1 MNIKR
6 NCIFLLDKEK
16 NKSDAKL
23 RYRIRWGENIV
34 AFNVGHR
41 VDIDKWI
48 ADAQRCKNN
57 TTHGVKKTHS
67 SIINRDIQKYQDICD
82 TVFFYF
88 EQQNIYP
95 SSDDFKNEFNQ
106 RLGKKV
112 KPERTIFEYHAE
124 FMTEQGHESQ
134 WSDST
139 YKEHRT
145 IQRRLKD
152 FAPKLEFEDLTQN
165 GLSKF
170 VDYLQTIQVNSKK
183 KGLKNSSIRKNLDNL
198 KWFLRWATNKGY
210 NKEMAFTTFQ
220 PKLKEVKNTIVY
232 LTWEELITVYN
243 FKASITCS
251 HLEKVKDVFCFCCFT
266 SLRYSDVANLKRTN
280 VFEDHI
286 QVTTI
291 KTYETLR
298 IELNDYSKAILE
310 KYKDETYEDNLA
322 LPVIS
327 NQKMNDG
334 LKELGELCGI
344 DEPVSITYYKGGER
358 YDETYKKYELLTTHC
373 GRRTFISNA
382 IMLGIAPE
390 IVMKWTG
397 HEDYRTM
404 KPYIAIADKA
414 KKDAMDLFNKKIV
427 PIAKNGD

>member
-16 NKSDAKL
+16 DKSDAKL
-23 RYRIRWGENIV
+23 RCRIRWGENIV

-41 VDIDKWI
+41 IDIDKWI
-48 ADAQRCKNN
+48 SDAQRCKNN

-210 NKEMAFTTFQ
+210 NKEMSFTTFQ
-220 PKLKEVKNTIVY
+220 PKLKEVKNEIVY
-232 LTWEELITVYN
+232 LTWEELIKVYN
-243 FKASITCS
+243 FKVPSICP
-251 HLEKVKDVFCFCCFT
+251 HLEEVRDVFCFCCFT

-280 VFEDHI
+280 VFEDYI

-298 IELNDYSKAILE
+298 IELNDYSKKILD
-310 KYKDETYEDNLA
+310 KYKNETYKRNLA

-327 NQKMNDG
+327 NQKMNDY
-334 LKELGELCGI
+334 LKELGELCCI

-414 KKDAMDLFNKKIV
+414 KKDAMDLFNKK
-427 PIAKNGD
+427 

>member
-16 NKSDAKL
+16 GRSDAKI
-23 RYRIRWGENIV
+23 RYRIKWDGNTV

-41 VDIDKWI
+41 IDIDKWI
-48 ADAQRCKNN
+48 PDAQRCKNN
-57 TTHGVKKTHS
+57 TTHGIKKTHS

-88 EQQNIYP
+88 EQQNISP
-95 SSDDFKNEFNQ
+95 SPEEFKKEFNQ
-106 RLGKKV
+106 RLGKRV
-112 KPERTIFEYHAE
+112 KPERTIFEYHIE
-124 FMTEQGHESQ
+124 FMIEQGHESQ

-152 FAPKLEFEDLTQN
+152 FAPNLEFEDLTQK

-170 VDYLQTIQVNSKK
+170 IDYLQTIQVNSKK

-198 KWFLRWATNKGY
+198 KWFLRWATSKGY

-220 PKLKEVKNTIVY
+220 PKLKEVKNVIVY
-232 LTWEELITVYN
+232 LTWEELMKVYN
-243 FKASITCS
+243 FKVPAICS

-298 IELNDYSKAILE
+298 IELNDYSKAILD
-310 KYKDETYEDNLA
+310 KYKNETYADNLA

-327 NQKMNDG
+327 NQKMNDS

-390 IVMKWTG
+390 IVMRWTG

-414 KKDAMDLFNKKIV
+414 KKDAMDLFNKK
-427 PIAKNGD
+427 

>member
-16 NKSDAKL
+16 DKSDAKL

-41 VDIDKWI
+41 IDIDKWI
-48 ADAQRCKNN
+48 SDAQRCKNN

-88 EQQNIYP
+88 EQQNISP
-95 SSDDFKNEFNQ
+95 SLEDFKNEFNQ

-112 KPERTIFEYHAE
+112 KPERTIFEYHIE
-124 FMTEQGHESQ
+124 FIIEQGHESQ

-145 IQRRLKD
+145 IQRRLKE
-152 FAPKLEFEDLTQN
+152 FAPKLEFEDLTQK

-232 LTWEELITVYN
+232 LTWEELMTVYN
-243 FKASITCS
+243 FKAPITCS

-291 KTYETLR
+291 KTYEALR
-298 IELNDYSKAILE
+298 IELNDYSKKILD
-310 KYKDETYEDNLA
+310 KYKNETYKRNLA

-327 NQKMNDG
+327 NQKMNDY
-334 LKELGELCGI
+334 LKELGELCCI

-414 KKDAMDLFNKKIV
+414 KKDAMDLFNKK
-427 PIAKNGD
+427 

>member
-16 NKSDAKL
+16 DKSDAKL

-41 VDIDKWI
+41 IDIDKWI
-48 ADAQRCKNN
+48 SDAQRCKNN

-88 EQQNIYP
+88 EQQNISP
-95 SSDDFKNEFNQ
+95 NPEEFKNEFNQ

-112 KPERTIFEYHAE
+112 KPERTIFEYYIE
-124 FMTEQGHESQ
+124 FMIEQGHESQ
-134 WSDST
+134 WSEST

-152 FAPKLEFEDLTQN
+152 FAPKLEFEDLTQK

-232 LTWEELITVYN
+232 LTWEELMTVYN
-243 FKASITCS
+243 FKAPITCS

-291 KTYETLR
+291 KTYEALR
-298 IELNDYSKAILE
+298 IELNDYSKKILD
-310 KYKDETYEDNLA
+310 KYKNETYKRNLA

-327 NQKMNDG
+327 NQKMNDY
-334 LKELGELCGI
+334 LKELGELCCI

-414 KKDAMDLFNKKIV
+414 KKDAMDLFNKK
-427 PIAKNGD
+427 

>member
-16 NKSDAKL
+16 DKSDAKL
-23 RYRIRWGENIV
+23 RYRIRWNDNIV

-41 VDIDKWI
+41 IDIDKWI
-48 ADAQRCKNN
+48 SDAQRCKNN

-88 EQQNIYP
+88 EQQNISP
-95 SSDDFKNEFNQ
+95 NPEEFKNEFNQ

-112 KPERTIFEYHAE
+112 KPERTIFEYHIE
-124 FMTEQGHESQ
+124 FMIEQGHESQ
-134 WSDST
+134 WSEST

-152 FAPKLEFEDLTQN
+152 FAPKLEFEDLTQK

-232 LTWEELITVYN
+232 LTWEELMTVYN
-243 FKASITCS
+243 FKVPITCS

-291 KTYETLR
+291 KTYEALR

-310 KYKDETYEDNLA
+310 KYKTRH
-322 LPVIS
+322 
-327 NQKMNDG
+327 
-334 LKELGELCGI
+334 
-344 DEPVSITYYKGGER
+344 T
-358 YDETYKKYELLTTHC
+358 
-373 GRRTFISNA
+373 
-382 IMLGIAPE
+382 
-390 IVMKWTG
+390 
-397 HEDYRTM
+397 
-404 KPYIAIADKA
+404 
-414 KKDAMDLFNKKIV
+414 KI
-427 PIAKNGD
+427 I